1 MLFHLR
7 QNVKHA
13 TWCKN
18 YTREKASLINL
29 PLVASNSIKGYL
41 YRCFFN
47 IQEQNGIFNNT
58 GSYANTCKFDWGIDG
73 NVTFRHDKMLLSMP
87 KHYTLRCGG
96 NSKCTKRCRCKKNEE
111 DCTEFCKCKWLCDKI
126 CISLEFFLIS
136 VFSMKT
142 TSWIY

>member
-1 MLFHLR
+1 MFHLR
-7 QNVKHA
+7 QNVQHA

-29 PLVASNSIKGYL
+29 PLVASNYIKDYL

-73 NVTFRHDKMLLSMP
+73 NVTLRQDKMLLSMP
-87 KHYTLRCGG
+87 KHYTLRCGDD
-96 NSKCTKRCRCKKNEE
+96 SKCTKRCRCKKMN
-111 DCTEFCKCKWLCDKI
+111 KI
-126 CISLEFFLIS
+126 TPSFANVKDYVTRF
-136 VFSMKT
+136 VFHSN
-142 TSWIY
+142 SF